1 MRATRTDKGLRRLP
15 FSCWGVVTSSDIR
28 QRRNRTE
35 KCATSILYLQSMKEH
50 LYFVYILLCSD
61 DTYYTGV
68 TNDINRREKEHLEGY
83 KESSYT
89 HYRQPTL
96 LVYQEE
102 FRYIDK
108 AIAREKQLK
117 KWSQAKKRAL
127 INDYADRL
135 PLFSKKKFE

>member
-1 MRATRTDKGLRRLP
+1 
-15 FSCWGVVTSSDIR
+15 
-28 QRRNRTE
+28 
-35 KCATSILYLQSMKEH
+35 MKEH

-102 FRYIDK
+102 FQYIDK

-127 INDYADRL
+127 INDYADRV
-135 PLFSKKKFE
+135 PLFSVQEAVFEGLQLYLVLVLGTKALSSMRAFTRTDKRQRDKPFQLKGRCQFE

>member
-1 MRATRTDKGLRRLP
+1 
-15 FSCWGVVTSSDIR
+15 
-28 QRRNRTE
+28 
-35 KCATSILYLQSMKEH
+35 MKEH

-83 KESSYT
+83 NESSYT

-102 FRYIDK
+102 FQYIDK

>member
-1 MRATRTDKGLRRLP
+1 
-15 FSCWGVVTSSDIR
+15 
-28 QRRNRTE
+28 
-35 KCATSILYLQSMKEH
+35 MKEH

-61 DTYYTGV
+61 DTYYTDV
-68 TNDINRREKEHLEGY
+68 TNNINRREKEHLEGY
-83 KESSYT
+83 NESSYT

-96 LVYQEE
+96 LVYQDE
-102 FRYIDK
+102 FQYIDK